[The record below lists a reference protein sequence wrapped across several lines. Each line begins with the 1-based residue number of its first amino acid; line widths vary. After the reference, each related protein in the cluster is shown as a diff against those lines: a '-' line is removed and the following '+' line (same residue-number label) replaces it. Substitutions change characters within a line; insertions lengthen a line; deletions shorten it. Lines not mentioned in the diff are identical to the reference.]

1 MLVVMRDQ
9 GVPLPAGAI
18 LISPWVD
25 LTHSFPSLSGD
36 DKMDYIPSHG
46 FVHKPS
52 MSWPPPNADDMLL
65 LEQASQGLH
74 PNGKTSAD
82 VSPPQNGKED
92 RQSQK
97 EAKAER
103 VRGYSVKSTTQ
114 PDVDTLLNSTE
125 AKQNPN
131 IWVAPNGKYAIGPKG
146 TLSVQLDKERIEIK
160 DQIQLYTENHLLTHP
175 LVSPA
180 LQPSLGGL
188 PPLLIQTGGGELL
201 RDEQIY
207 VAHKAA
213 NPAEYLPP
221 PSNNQTAEEIQAQA
235 AKYKPTYVQLQVWDD
250 LCHVAPTLSFTRPAK
265 HMYRSI
271 AQFGAWALA
280 RAQKISID
288 ILDDDDISFVS
299 TDSESSGKKNASRR
313 GSHTEQ
319 KHPQHFGTDGLINK
333 GQNEARVG
341 KAGDSLPP
349 FVHHMIR
356 QRVDRHGYIY
366 ALSPKEELE
375 ALNMAIDEVGVPKS
389 GPVGKWMK
397 ASQQWNGKFSKQ
409 KLKIQ
414 KQRME
419 DMKKEFEH
427 FEGETPPP
435 TALAGRRVKDMKSEK
450 AKKKSWGMALWSL
463 WGSKHDEA
471 TVSIRRGLS
480 IRIDSNSVYRLSAR
494 RTQTGLQASQVPPRM
509 FLVPTTRT
517 LSQTAVL
524 ANHKRRRA
532 VSKLVSHREMPFIDR
547 TRDAPPSPIKAR
559 LVIQPTT
566 FRNSLESSPGLLRHL
581 LALLKPLCWRLNVEK
596 HHC

>member
-1 MLVVMRDQ
+1 
-9 GVPLPAGAI
+9 
-18 LISPWVD
+18 
-25 LTHSFPSLSGD
+25 
-36 DKMDYIPSHG
+36 
-46 FVHKPS
+46 
-52 MSWPPPNADDMLL
+52 MLL
-65 LEQASQGLH
+65 LEQTSQD
-74 PNGKTSAD
+74 PQKNGKISTDA
-82 VSPPQNGKED
+82 PPPAKGKED
-92 RQSQK
+92 RQAQK

-114 PDVDTLLNSTE
+114 PNVDTLLNSTE
-125 AKQNPN
+125 AQNDPK

-146 TLSVQLDKERIEIK
+146 TLSVQLDKERVEIK

-180 LQPSLGGL
+180 LQPTLGGL

-207 VAHKAA
+207 IAHKAA

-235 AKYKPTYVQLQVWDD
+235 SKYKPTYVQLQVWDD

-299 TDSESSGKKNASRR
+299 TDSEASGKKNASRK

-319 KHPQHFGTDGLINK
+319 NDPQHFGTDGHINK

-366 ALSPKEELE
+366 ALASKEELV
-375 ALNMAIDEVGVPKS
+375 ALNLPIDEVGVPKS

-419 DMKKEFEH
+419 DIKKGFEH
-427 FEGETPPP
+427 FDGEKPPP
-435 TALAGRRVKDMKSEK
+435 TALAGRRIKDMKSEK

-471 TVSIRRGLS
+471 TVSIRRGLG
-480 IRIDSNSVYRLSAR
+480 RRMDSNNVYRSRVR
-494 RTQTGLQASQVPPRM
+494 RTQTGLQASQVPLRTSPALTTPGRSWIV
-509 FLVPTTRT
+509 VPT
-517 LSQTAVL
+517 
-524 ANHKRRRA
+524 NHKKCHRA
-532 VSKLVSHREMPFIDR
+532 VSTLVFHRGMPSIDR
-547 TRDAPPSPIKAR
+547 AQD
-559 LVIQPTT
+559 V
-566 FRNSLESSPGLLRHL
+566 
-581 LALLKPLCWRLNVEK
+581 PL
-596 HHC
+596 